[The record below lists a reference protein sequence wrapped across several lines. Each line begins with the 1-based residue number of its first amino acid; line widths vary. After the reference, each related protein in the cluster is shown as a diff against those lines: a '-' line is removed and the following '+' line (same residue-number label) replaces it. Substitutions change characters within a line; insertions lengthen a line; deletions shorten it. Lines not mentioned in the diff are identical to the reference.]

1 MSLKLVYGKK
11 KREPFILSISSG
23 KGGVGKTLSV
33 VNIALSAAISGKKVL
48 ILDGDLGMSNVD
60 VVLGLH
66 GRYNLKDVFDGYKSL
81 EEIIL
86 TGPCGIK
93 IIPSGSGISSL
104 SSMTA
109 VQKQILL
116 EQFEKIQ
123 EGLDLI
129 IIDTGAGVGPNVTHF
144 NSFSEFRFL
153 ITTPEPHS
161 ITDAYATIKVL
172 SQKGLKK
179 NIFLIVNMVRSERE
193 GQEVSQRLMQTC
205 KDFLDLEVEF
215 VGSVPFD
222 KEVSRYVLS
231 TNAGSENNIK
241 TLSGQAWSRI
251 SRSIMMNFSDHLI
264 SRKTSPSW
272 VKLVMG
278 EPR

>member
-1 MSLKLVYGKK
+1 MSLKLVHGKK

-33 VNIALSAAISGKKVL
+33 VNIALSAAVSGKKVL

-81 EEIIL
+81 DEIML

-104 SSMTA
+104 SNLTDF
-109 VQKQILL
+109 QKQILVD
-116 EQFEKIQ
+116 QFEKIQ
-123 EGLDLI
+123 DDLDLI

-179 NIFLIVNMVRSERE
+179 NIHLIVNMVRSERE
-193 GQEVSQRLMQTC
+193 GQEVSQRLIQTC
-205 KDFLDLEVEF
+205 KDFLDLNINF
-215 VGSVPFD
+215 IGSVPFD

-231 TNAGSENNIK
+231 TDAGSKNNIK

-251 SRSIMMNFSDHLI
+251 SRAIMTNFADHPI
-264 SRKTSPSW
+264 SHRSSPW
-272 VKLVMG
+272 IKLVMG
-278 EPR
+278 EPS